1 MKQKIEIK
9 IDEKLLNNFRKI
21 VKDFDGI
28 EKLSL
33 CFEAE
38 YNTKED
44 NYPDKKSETFNKK
57 QVWFSCGP

>member
-44 NYPDKKSETFNKK
+44 KPKAKRRAKNKK
-57 QVWFSCGP
+57 WKKKKN